1 VVKEELDAMLD
12 CGIIE
17 PSRSEWSFPVVLVPK
32 KDGSIRLCVDYRKL
46 NTVSKSD
53 SYPMPRVDE
62 LIDRL
67 GGTEYISTIDLTK
80 GYWQVPMAKC
90 SRDKTAFAT
99 PFGLYQFRV
108 MPFGLSG
115 APASF
120 QRMMNGLTQGCEQ
133 FAAAYLDDL
142 IVYSNTWDEHLHH
155 LEEILER
162 LKQAN
167 LTAKPEKCQFGRRSC
182 VYLGHIVG
190 SGTVKPEV
198 TKLDAVRSFPQPT
211 SKKEVRAFLGL
222 TGYYRR
228 FIPNFST
235 ISAPLSD
242 LTKKRAPNWDSKCE
256 EAFQKLKEALCS
268 SPVLHIP
275 DFNRPFVLQTDASD
289 RGVGAVLSQCDEEGE
304 EHPIGYFSR
313 KLLPREERYST
324 VEKECLA
331 IKLAVSAFRV
341 YLLGR
346 KFTVQT
352 DHRSLEWLDR
362 LKENNSRLCRW
373 SLALQ
378 PFDFVVQ
385 HRSGTLNKN
394 ADALSRAPAN

>member
-17 PSRSEWSFPVVLVPK
+17 LSRSEWSFPVVLVPK

-242 LTKKRAPNWDSKCE
+242 LTKKRAPNCVNWDSKC

-289 RGVGAVLSQCDEEGE
+289 Q
-304 EHPIGYFSR
+304 
-313 KLLPREERYST
+313 
-324 VEKECLA
+324 
-331 IKLAVSAFRV
+331 
-341 YLLGR
+341 
-346 KFTVQT
+346 
-352 DHRSLEWLDR
+352 
-362 LKENNSRLCRW
+362 
-373 SLALQ
+373 
-378 PFDFVVQ
+378 
-385 HRSGTLNKN
+385 
-394 ADALSRAPAN
+394 